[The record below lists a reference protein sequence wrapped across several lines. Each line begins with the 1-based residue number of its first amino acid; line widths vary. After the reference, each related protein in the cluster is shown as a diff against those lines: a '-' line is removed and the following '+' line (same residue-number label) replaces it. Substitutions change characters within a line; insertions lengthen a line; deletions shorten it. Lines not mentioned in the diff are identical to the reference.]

1 VPTSERRLELLPQET
16 PGSTLK
22 DRSSRRDAEDT
33 RQAAFPASTAVRRL
47 LVSVAAISVI
57 TAVLAFQ
64 ALSTR
69 LSGDRVVVAIA
80 ALVLVPVLW
89 ACSLGV
95 HLSRRRSVL
104 AYGRARQRL
113 SVLSGNASD
122 VLWEITPDGVVTY
135 IAPHAEAL
143 LGFAPTALEG
153 HRIEKLLAV
162 HERARARELLA
173 VSVAS
178 GRGWRDEQFTLVTRD
193 GRLTDM
199 AVSADAQLAANGRV
213 VGFTGTLSDPESH
226 SRPDRE
232 ATLVKASVQ
241 AIIRD
246 RKLHAMYQPIVSMSD
261 DRVIGAEALT
271 RFDVKPD
278 APPDVWFAR
287 AAEVGLGV
295 DLEILALSTAL
306 ESAHRLPE
314 HIYLSINLSPN
325 ALADPRV
332 TALLQHGG
340 WPCNQLVIEV
350 TEHVSVTDY
359 ASLAST
365 VTTLRQLGV
374 RIAVDDAGAGYASF
388 RHILKLRPDYIKL
401 DRALIDGIDGDAA
414 KRALAGAFVAFGDEL
429 DVLIVA
435 EGVET
440 AAELS
445 AARALGVHAA
455 QGFHT
460 GRPAPPGDA
469 WGL

>member
-1 VPTSERRLELLPQET
+1 VAGISLITSAL
-16 PGSTLK
+16 
-22 DRSSRRDAEDT
+22 
-33 RQAAFPASTAVRRL
+33 AV
-47 LVSVAAISVI
+47 
-57 TAVLAFQ
+57 Q
-64 ALSTR
+64 ALSHP
-69 LSGDRVVVAIA
+69 LSTQEAVVAVA
-80 ALVLVPVLW
+80 ALAFVPVLGV
-89 ACSLGV
+89 CSVGV
-95 HLSRRRSVL
+95 YHSRRRSVL
-104 AYGRARQRL
+104 AYGRARQQL
-113 SVLSGNASD
+113 GVLSGNND
-122 VLWEITPDGVVTY
+122 ILWEITSDGVVTY

-162 HERARARELLA
+162 HERARARDLLA
-173 VSVAS
+173 LSVAN
-178 GRGWRDEQFTLVTRD
+178 GRGWTSEQFTVVTRD

-199 AVSADAQLAANGRV
+199 TVSADAQLAANGTV
-213 VGFTGTLSDPESH
+213 VGFTGTLSDVETH
-226 SRPDRE
+226 SRPDRD
-232 ATLVKASVQ
+232 ARMLKASVQ

-246 RKLHAMYQPIVSMSD
+246 RKVRALYQPIVSMTD
-261 DRVIGAEALT
+261 DSVIGAEALA
-271 RFDVKPD
+271 RFSAEPE
-278 APPDVWFAR
+278 ATPDVWFAR

-314 HIYLSINLSPN
+314 HIYLSINLSPD

-332 TALLQHGG
+332 TALLQRGS
-340 WPCNQLVIEV
+340 WPCSQLVGEV

-359 ASLAST
+359 ASLAAT
-365 VTTLRQLGV
+365 VATLRRLGV

-401 DRALIDGIDGDAA
+401 DRALIDGIDGDVA

-460 GRPAPPGDA
+460 GRPAPAGRA